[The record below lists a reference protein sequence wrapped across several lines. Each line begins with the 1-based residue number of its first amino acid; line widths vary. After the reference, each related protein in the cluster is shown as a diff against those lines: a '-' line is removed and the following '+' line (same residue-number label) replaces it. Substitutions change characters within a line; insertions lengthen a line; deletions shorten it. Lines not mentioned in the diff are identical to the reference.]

1 MNNYQNPP
9 RRQQQ
14 RGVSWIRWLIPLALL
29 LIFVYSPSWASFF
42 VSVAIIVLIWGLIAA
57 ASARARQW
65 TLPPVQQLPLQQPP
79 VSSSQ
84 PPELETPYE
93 QGYRGVVMTP
103 QPAPSAQGAEEE
115 RLAQLKLIGDLHQ
128 AGILSE
134 EEFQR
139 QKEHVLRADAIA
151 SGATKEAAEPETASP
166 EAQYEEQPEAQYEQ
180 ELPPI
185 EQQ

>member
-1 MNNYQNPP
+1 MNQNQTPS
-9 RRQQQ
+9 RGNQQ
-14 RGVSWIRWLIPLALL
+14 RSAQWIRWLIPLAIL
-29 LIFVYSPSWASFF
+29 LIVVYSPSMMSFF

-65 TLPPVQQLPLQQPP
+65 TPPLGQPLPSQQPLAP
-79 VSSSQ
+79 ISL
-84 PPELETPYE
+84 PREPETPYE
-93 QGYRGVVMTP
+93 QGYQGVVTTP
-103 QPAPSAQGAEEE
+103 QPPPAQGTEEE

-134 EEFQR
+134 EEFQH
-139 QKEHVLRADAIA
+139 QKARIQRADAIA
-151 SGATKEAAEPETASP
+151 SGATKEAGEPEETSP